1 MSGTQEF
8 KQTINDYD
16 RREKKA
22 IAMSPQ
28 FSLKSTVGASDWRGR
43 SVSVATRI
51 QKQPAIVHFH
61 TTAPRRKQ
69 ERRMNDAILDQHS
82 RTIIRAHQPVKGN
95 EIRTARR
102 HHLGERL
109 KGCSLLLQ
117 GREELPSCVLWGG
130 KGMLM
135 EGLKDRLIVGSWFR
149 IGQRTPLH
157 RMLVLVLPKL
167 HRSLR

>member
-61 TTAPRRKQ
+61 TTAPPLIP
-69 ERRMNDAILDQHS
+69 DATPSPLV
-82 RTIIRAHQPVKGN
+82 QPLATLPVDKELQTGN
-95 EIRTARR
+95 G
-102 HHLGERL
+102 LG
-109 KGCSLLLQ
+109 
-117 GREELPSCVLWGG
+117 
-130 KGMLM
+130 
-135 EGLKDRLIVGSWFR
+135 
-149 IGQRTPLH
+149 
-157 RMLVLVLPKL
+157 
-167 HRSLR
+167 